1 MSAVRK
7 SSTTKKSAT
16 KKSTARRPRTPV
28 KVTTVVEASVVAPLS
43 RFQRLKAR
51 LANFRAR
58 RPHRSFR
65 RTYRRDYTRSLT
77 IPGYWAFTRDVQAT
91 LWRSRKLFLSVAAIY
106 AILTATLVSLAS
118 EDAYQQIRQAIDST
132 SGGAFNGA
140 WGQISKAGLL
150 LAAGATGNFGSAQ
163 ADTQGQ
169 SQIYA
174 VFIGLLVWLTT
185 VWLLR
190 VLLTGR
196 TPRMRDGLYNA
207 GAPIVP
213 TFMVSL
219 VIVVQLLPVAFA
231 VFAYNAAAASGLLD
245 GGVEAML
252 FWSVAGLLTLLSL
265 YWVTST
271 IMALVIVT
279 LPGMYP
285 MQALRT
291 AGDLVIGRRVRILL
305 RLLWMLGIV
314 AVTWIVIAIPVILFD
329 GWMKSA
335 WAAGATL
342 PLVPM
347 TLLLL
352 SALSVVW
359 MASYVY
365 LLYRKVVEDDA
376 LPA

>member
-1 MSAVRK
+1 MSAV
-7 SSTTKKSAT
+7 KKSPSAKKPAAKKAAT
-16 KKSTARRPRTPV
+16 RRPRA
-28 KVTTVVEASVVAPLS
+28 TTKAAPAVEAAVVAPTT
-43 RFQRLKAR
+43 RFHQLKAR
-51 LANFRAR
+51 FANFQAR

-65 RTYRRDYTRSLT
+65 RTYRRDYVRSLAM
-77 IPGYWAFTRDVQAT
+77 PGYWAFTRDVQSM
-91 LWRSRKLFLSVAAIY
+91 LWRNRKLFLSVAAIY
-106 AILTATLVSLAS
+106 AVLTASLVSLAS

-140 WGQISKAGLL
+140 WGQIGKAGLL
-150 LAAGATGNFGSAQ
+150 LAAGATGNFGSTQ
-163 ADTQGQ
+163 SDTQGQ
-169 SQIYA
+169 SQMYA

-196 TPRMRDGLYNA
+196 KPKMRDGLYSA

-213 TFMVSL
+213 TFLVSL
-219 VIVVQLLPVAFA
+219 VILVQLLPVAFA
-231 VFAYNAAAASGLLD
+231 VFAYNAAAASGLLE
-245 GGVEAML
+245 GGIEAML
-252 FWSVAGLLTLLSL
+252 FWTVVGLLTLLSL

-271 IMALVIVT
+271 MMALVIVT

-305 RLLWMLGIV
+305 RLLWMLG
-314 AVTWIVIAIPVILFD
+314 AVVLAWVCIAIPVILFD
-329 GWMKSA
+329 GWLKSV
-335 WAAGATL
+335 WMGGAAL
-342 PLVPM
+342 PLVPI

-352 SALSVVW
+352 SSLSVVW

>member
-1 MSAVRK
+1 M
-7 SSTTKKSAT
+7 
-16 KKSTARRPRTPV
+16 
-28 KVTTVVEASVVAPLS
+28 
-43 RFQRLKAR
+43 
-51 LANFRAR
+51 
-58 RPHRSFR
+58 
-65 RTYRRDYTRSLT
+65 
-77 IPGYWAFTRDVQAT
+77 PGYWAFTRDVQKT
-91 LWRSRKLFLSVAAIY
+91 LWSNRKLFLSIAAVY
-106 AILTATLVSLAS
+106 AILTASLVSLAS

-140 WGQISKAGLL
+140 WGQIGKAGLL
-150 LAAGATGNFGSAQ
+150 LAAGATGNFGSTQ
-163 ADTQGQ
+163 TDTQGQ
-169 SQIYA
+169 SQIYS

-196 TPRMRDGLYNA
+196 KPKMRDGLYNA

-213 TFMVSL
+213 TFLVSL
-219 VIVVQLLPVAFA
+219 VVVVQLLPVAFA
-231 VFAYNAAAASGLLD
+231 VFAYNAAAASGLLE

-252 FWSVAGLLTLLSL
+252 FWTVAGLLTLLSL

-271 IMALVIVT
+271 MMALVIVT

-291 AGDLVIGRRVRILL
+291 AGDLVIGRRMRILL
-305 RLLWMLGIV
+305 RLLWMLGVVVI
-314 AVTWIVIAIPVILFD
+314 AWICIAIPVILFD
-329 GWMKSA
+329 GWLKSE
-335 WAAGATL
+335 WTGGASL
-342 PLVPM
+342 PLVPIM
-347 TLLLL
+347 LLLL
-352 SALSVVW
+352 SSLSVVW